1 MYFGISLFFWEKLNF
16 ITLKKSFRFKQ
27 RLQKKLQFRI
37 DFPKFVVSLFVIR
50 PENDFWHDDEVKK
63 QFLFQSLA
71 RCRYLPQAS
80 NVVYRCFSNTHFFH
94 NQIV

>member
-16 ITLKKSFRFKQ
+16 ITLKISFRFKQ

-50 PENDFWHDDEVKK
+50 PENDF
-63 QFLFQSLA
+63 
-71 RCRYLPQAS
+71 
-80 NVVYRCFSNTHFFH
+80 
-94 NQIV
+94 